1 MLPTLREYMEYQRPR
16 FLRRPFWRLAAHFA
30 ARVFENSADDS
41 GEDELDLGV
50 GSLLALLAVPGAFIT
65 ILLFDK
71 YSSLIRFFR
80 GGPPFD
86 PYAASLPDQYFF
98 IVFSMAITGVV
109 TVIKWESIF
118 PDRRDYMNLA
128 PLPVTTRSIFLANLI
143 AVLAMAVLFAVD
155 VNAVSSVLFP
165 VIVNMENGTFHQ
177 FLQFAAVH
185 GLSVMLASLFVFFGM
200 FALIGL
206 LMAVLPRS
214 IFRRVSLYVRV
225 AVIIYMLALL
235 ATGSAV
241 PRFLGGK
248 IPPPGW
254 VQSLPPVWFLGLS
267 RSLTGRS
274 GPEFLPFAALALR
287 ALGGVS
293 VAALALYAV
302 SYRRHFALIPEA
314 VERGRR
320 ESLRAEWLSLRGL
333 KRLFLRSPFQRAF
346 YPFILKTLVRSEK
359 HSLFFG
365 AFLGLGLVMTSQR
378 IVSGVNQ
385 IAGSGGT
392 VPSADLLSAPLLLF
406 YCVIFG
412 LRFAFEVPADLR
424 ANWIHRML
432 VDCDKHESSAVA
444 RSVILSVVLPVV
456 LFACV
461 PVYAYV
467 WGWRVAGIH
476 ALIMGLACWFLT
488 ELLLVKFRKIPF
500 TCSYPH
506 WSEYTI
512 VNILLSVLGLVLFS
526 SVPAQLELW
535 MLGWTPGLLFLLPM
549 IFVARKMLARLR
561 EQNAYRSRL
570 VFEDQPIPA
579 LELLNLSGN

>member
-1 MLPTLREYMEYQRPR
+1 MLPTLGEYMKAWRPR
-16 FLRRPFWRLAAHFA
+16 FLRRPFWRLALHFA
-30 ARVFENSADDS
+30 ARIFENGADDT
-41 GEDELDLGV
+41 GEDELDLSV
-50 GSLLALLAVPGAFIT
+50 GSMLALLAVPGAFIT

-118 PDRRDYMNLA
+118 PGRRDYMNLA
-128 PLPVTTRSIFLANLI
+128 PLPLTTRSIFLANLI
-143 AVLAMAVLFAVD
+143 AVLVVAALFAVD
-155 VNAVSSVLFP
+155 VNLVSSVLFP
-165 VIVNMENGTFHQ
+165 VIVNMENGTFYQ

-185 GLSVMLASLFVFFGM
+185 SLSVMLASLFVFFGL

-206 LMAVLPRS
+206 LMAALPRS

-225 AVIIYMLALL
+225 TVIIYLL
-235 ATGSAV
+235 VLLVTGSAV
-241 PRFLGGK
+241 PRFLGGAA
-248 IPPPGW
+248 PPPGW
-254 VQSLPPVWFLGLS
+254 VRSLPPVWFLGLS
-267 RSLTGRS
+267 RALTGRS

-287 ALGGVS
+287 ALGVACVS
-293 VAALALYAV
+293 ALAFYAV

-320 ESLRAEWLSLRGL
+320 ENLRPQWLPLRRL
-333 KRLFLRSPFQRAF
+333 RRLFLRTPFQRAF
-346 YPFILKTLVRSEK
+346 YPFILKTLVRSEQ

-385 IAGSGGT
+385 TAGAGGPLPP
-392 VPSADLLSAPLLLF
+392 VDLLSAPMLLF

-412 LRFAFEVPADLR
+412 LRMVFEVPADLR

-432 VDCDKHESSAVA
+432 VDCDKHESISVA
-444 RSVILSVVLPVV
+444 RSVILSIVWPAIV
-456 LFACV
+456 FICA
-461 PVYAYV
+461 PVYAWF
-467 WGWRVAGIH
+467 WGWQTAVIH
-476 ALIMGLACWFLT
+476 ALVMALASWFLA

-512 VNILLSVLGLVLFS
+512 VNILLAIVGLLIFS
-526 SVPAQLELW
+526 GVSAQISW
-535 MLGWTPGLLFLLPM
+535 WIIGWPPGLIFLLPM
-549 IFVARKMLARLR
+549 IYAGKKILVQLR

-570 VFEDQPIPA
+570 VFEDQPAPV
-579 LELLNLSGN
+579 LEVLNLSGN